1 MSIEKSGMMAYVANA
16 MGRASDYSFLPPE
29 TFARMVEAL
38 VDIDLAYMES
48 SGAGEEGVYDDE
60 AAYDLLFVGLK
71 ERFPSITPTACA
83 WWRTTWTPWR
93 RTWKARIPWNGTEN
107 RR

>member
-71 ERFPSITPTACA
+71 ERFPQHHAYCMRMVEDYMDAVEAYLESTDSLE
-83 WWRTTWTPWR
+83 WD
-93 RTWKARIPWNGTEN
+93 
-107 RR
+107 